1 MKIKF
6 NGESLDFSH
15 SSLQELL
22 TQQNLA
28 QKLGIAVAIN
38 GSVVPKSLWTET
50 EIKIN
55 DDILVITAAAGG

>member
-6 NGESLDFSH
+6 NGESLDLSH